1 MYIEEIYKRNNNN
14 MPIAYVS
21 KTTNSQNEIFTF
33 NSKNHINRQYFTI
46 QFTANKLN
54 EIVKMS

>member
-1 MYIEEIYKRNNNN
+1 
-14 MPIAYVS
+14 MPIAYVFN
-21 KTTNSQNEIFTF
+21 KTTNSQNEIF

-54 EIVKMS
+54 EIVKIS

>member
-1 MYIEEIYKRNNNN
+1 
-14 MPIAYVS
+14 MPIAYVFN